1 MNFSIPFSLHFYQ
14 LGGLGA
20 EERQRF
26 TRTFI
31 EPILNVNYEITPFWS
46 LLPAVMYRYQ
56 TPTIQ
61 QLYTHYIFTQY
72 REALKGTSFETFSQ
86 LISSLTLKFNNPM
99 SGWFWSLTGN
109 VLRGNHD
116 QIAKAV
122 QKEMLHA
129 TEMVD
134 CPHHTLQWTART
146 RFSKTFAF
154 WKIFVGITAQYTE
167 NHQKLMLEEEVTPY
181 QNKSVMVSGNY
192 ALQPNRYLS
201 IEGAE
206 RFGHTTLSSG
216 IQPDSH
222 AMTLTNQFD
231 VNIFPA
237 AAWKFQWSHAWYL
250 NYKPVR
256 SSIYFM
262 NLSLTYTLQRYSI
275 ELLINNALN
284 KRMYQQNTLTSLME
298 NTVSQMFRP
307 REFLMKV
314 SYQF

>member
-1 MNFSIPFSLHFYQ
+1 
-14 LGGLGA
+14 
-20 EERQRF
+20 
-26 TRTFI
+26 
-31 EPILNVNYEITPFWS
+31 
-46 LLPAVMYRYQ
+46 
-56 TPTIQ
+56 
-61 QLYTHYIFTQY
+61 
-72 REALKGTSFETFSQ
+72 
-86 LISSLTLKFNNPM
+86 
-99 SGWFWSLTGN
+99 
-109 VLRGNHD
+109 
-116 QIAKAV
+116 
-122 QKEMLHA
+122 
-129 TEMVD
+129 
-134 CPHHTLQWTART
+134 
-146 RFSKTFAF
+146 
-154 WKIFVGITAQYTE
+154 
-167 NHQKLMLEEEVTPY
+167 
-181 QNKSVMVSGNY
+181 MVSGNY